1 MGVPPNHF
9 NKIFH
14 SQPSI
19 FGHPQFRNFDYPNL
33 SNPSLTHA
41 ISCQPK
47 GVFKHLK
54 AKTGVAI
61 PSQKPS
67 SMSKKNLHFVLKIT
81 HPILIDLT
89 PHCLVPSI
97 RQSPTKP

>member
-41 ISCQPK
+41 ITCQPK

-67 SMSKKNLHFVLKIT
+67 SMSKKKIF
-81 HPILIDLT
+81 ILF
-89 PHCLVPSI
+89 
-97 RQSPTKP
+97 